1 MTKSKNCPKLIFKIL
16 VILFPIAILLGC
28 QKKEEQPTPSLTTDE
43 DSIALLTSYKTTDES
58 NFFDSTAFEYDSQH
72 RVVKMFNKIE
82 MKNEGYARDFA
93 TEITYNVSNKIE
105 TLHYI
110 TTFEDFVS
118 TYTYT
123 GDLVTKITTTRPNA
137 EQTIFTYDVN
147 NNLTSAVESTT
158 GTFGGKDSIVYIN
171 YVSGRP
177 QESILYRK
185 CIGCDIYLEREHQ
198 RYTYDADNNLIKT
211 ELKQKGGPVLWQKTD
226 EYAYDLK
233 LNFLPKLLFIGRRD
247 LGNPN
252 LDSKDI
258 DTYIYNRNVYYST
271 CGVIITK
278 SSEDVNTI
286 IKSNAKGLPIE
297 LNGKYIDYNCDG
309 TTKSS
314 EKTTTLVYKY
324 VKK

>member
-1 MTKSKNCPKLIFKIL
+1 MTKSKNRTKLIFKIL

-28 QKKEEQPTPSLTTDE
+28 EKKEETPTPSDE
-43 DSIALLTSYKTTDES
+43 DSIALLTSYKSTDGGYFS
-58 NFFDSTAFEYDSQH
+58 DSTAFEYDSQH

-82 MKNEGYARDFA
+82 MKNEGYARDFT
-93 TEITYNVSNKIE
+93 TEVTYNASNKIE
-105 TLHYI
+105 TLHHI
-110 TTFEDFVS
+110 TNSENYVS

-123 GDLVTKITTTRPNA
+123 GDLVTKITTTKSTA
-137 EQTIFTYDVN
+137 DQTIFTYDVN

-158 GTFGGKDSIVYIN
+158 GTWGGKDSIVYTN

-185 CIGCDIYLEREHQ
+185 CIGCDSYLEREHQ

-211 ELKQKGGPVLWQKTD
+211 ELKQKEGPVLWQKTD

-233 LNFLPKLLFIGRRD
+233 LNFLPKLSFTGVRGD

-258 DTYIYNRNVYYST
+258 DTYICNRTIHYST

-278 SSEDVNTI
+278 SFEGIITI
-286 IKSNAKGLPIE
+286 TKSNAKGLPIE
-297 LNGKYIDYNCDG
+297 LNEKYIDYNCDG
-309 TTKSS
+309 TTKNN
-314 EKTTTLVYKY
+314 EATTAFVYKY